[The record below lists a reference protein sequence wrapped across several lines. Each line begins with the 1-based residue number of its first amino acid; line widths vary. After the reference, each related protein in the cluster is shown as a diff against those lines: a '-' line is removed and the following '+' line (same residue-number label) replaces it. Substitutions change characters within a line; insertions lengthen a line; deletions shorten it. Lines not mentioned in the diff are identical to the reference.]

1 MTNQSSGRKT
11 IMAITGATLMLF
23 LTLHAAMNA
32 VALFSASE
40 YNALCAVKGSNIWAI
55 AATSVIAVMV
65 LVHFAMAFYLVRQ
78 DMQAYGPHPYATSGD
93 KTSSQDMFTLGTIII
108 LGLALH
114 LYNFWGKMM
123 FAQITGANE
132 AETAA
137 NGIYHLV
144 NTFHGID
151 GLRISCIIYTVL
163 YLVWIAAMWSHLNR
177 GMWKGLQSSSLS
189 SKAWF
194 PRVKTACTIYSTIVM
209 LTFAAVAIT
218 FCLGYTPNDFVKA

>member
-1 MTNQSSGRKT
+1 
-11 IMAITGATLMLF
+11 MLF

-65 LVHFAMAFYLVRQ
+65 LVHFAMAFYMVRRNLQ
-78 DMQAYGPHPYATSGD
+78 TYGPRPYSMSENADNT
-93 KTSSQDMFTLGTIII
+93 KTSSQDMFTLGTIIV
-108 LGLALH
+108 LGLLLH

-123 FAQITGANE
+123 FVQIAGPDDASMST
-132 AETAA
+132 

-144 NTFHGID
+144 NTFHGSD
-151 GLRISCIIYTVL
+151 GLRITGIGYTVL
-163 YLVWIAAMWSHLNR
+163 YLVWLAALWLHLNR

-218 FCLGYTPNDFVKA
+218 FCLGYTPSDFVKA